1 MSFKIVTADALAGKK
16 IEAIDV
22 VSVHAVIGINT
33 IRDFMG
39 AVRDFV
45 GGRSGAYEAAVNE
58 TKAELR
64 REFEAKAREAGAD
77 AIVSARYSFSPMGK
91 DGSLLLVDF
100 TGTAVR
106 IVG

>member
-16 IEAIDV
+16 IEEIDE
-22 VSVHAVIGINT
+22 VSVHAVIGIN
-33 IRDFMG
+33 IVRDIFG
-39 AVRDFV
+39 VVRDFV
-45 GGRSGAYEAAVNE
+45 GGRSGAFEAAVNE

-64 REFEAKAREAGAD
+64 RELEAKAREAGAD
-77 AIVSARYSFSPMGK
+77 AVVAARYSFSPMGK
-91 DGSLLLVDF
+91 DGSLLLVDI